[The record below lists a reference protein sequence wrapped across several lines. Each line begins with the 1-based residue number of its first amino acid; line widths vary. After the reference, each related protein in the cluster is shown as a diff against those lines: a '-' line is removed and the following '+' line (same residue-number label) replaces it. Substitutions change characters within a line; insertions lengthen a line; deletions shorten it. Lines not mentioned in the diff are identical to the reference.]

1 MRPIGISPS
10 RRAFLQRA
18 LRTAPAIAV
27 ASSEIAHPARML
39 AASAPSAQ
47 TNPAEIYRPKYFTA
61 EEWTLLTALVDRLI
75 PTDQEGPGA
84 LEAGVTE
91 FIDRQ
96 MNEPYGYGALWYM
109 EGPFRQASPEFGYQL
124 KYTPRE
130 LYRAALP
137 AIDQAVQARHRK
149 AFIQPDDDTKD
160 AVIGELQHG
169 QLAIGDIPS
178 STFFD
183 QLWQNTHEGYFC
195 DPVHGGNKGM
205 AAWRMINFPG
215 ARADYM
221 DWVEQYGRK
230 YPLPPTSLGAT
241 KG

>member
-1 MRPIGISPS
+1 MRPIGICPS
-10 RRAFLQRA
+10 RRAFFKRA
-18 LRTAPAIAV
+18 LTAAPAIV
-27 ASSEIAHPARML
+27 AASGEIAHPTRIL
-39 AASAPSAQ
+39 AASAQ
-47 TNPAEIYRPKYFTA
+47 TEVEVYQPKYFTA

-96 MNEPYGYGALWYM
+96 MNEPYGHGAIWYM

-130 LYRAALP
+130 LYRVALP
-137 AIDQAVQARHRK
+137 AVDQAVRAKRGK
-149 AFIQPDDDTKD
+149 AFIRLDDDTKD

-169 QLAIGDIPS
+169 QLAIGDIAS
-178 STFFD
+178 SIFFD
-183 QLWQNTHEGYFC
+183 RLWQNTHEGYFC
-195 DPVHGGNKGM
+195 DPMHGGNKDM

-230 YPLPPTSLGAT
+230 YPFPPTSLGAT

>member
-1 MRPIGISPS
+1 
-10 RRAFLQRA
+10 
-18 LRTAPAIAV
+18 
-27 ASSEIAHPARML
+27 ML

-47 TNPAEIYRPKYFTA
+47 TYPAEIYRPKYFTA

-96 MNEPYGYGALWYM
+96 MNEPYGYGAPWYM
-109 EGPFRQASPEFGYQL
+109 EGPFRQASPEFGHQL

-137 AIDQAVQARHRK
+137 AIDQAVQTGHRK
-149 AFIQPDDDTKD
+149 AFIQLDDDTKD

-169 QLAIGDIPS
+169 QLAIAIFRHQRPAILAGFRIS
-178 STFFD
+178 SALALILLVSAEMIGAERNHLQD
-183 QLWQNTHEGYFC
+183 L
-195 DPVHGGNKGM
+195 V
-205 AAWRMINFPG
+205 AWR
-215 ARADYM
+215 
-221 DWVEQYGRK
+221 
-230 YPLPPTSLGAT
+230 S
-241 KG
+241 